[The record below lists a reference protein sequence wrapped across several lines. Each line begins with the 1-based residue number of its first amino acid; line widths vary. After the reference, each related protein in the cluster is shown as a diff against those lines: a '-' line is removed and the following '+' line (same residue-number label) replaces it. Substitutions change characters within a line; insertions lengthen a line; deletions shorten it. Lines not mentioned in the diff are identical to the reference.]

1 MSWIKKKD
9 NEKIQEIF
17 QDINKNFIEIGKILA
32 EHKEIEKEDTLKKYN
47 LSKNK
52 VKEYI
57 NIYKFIKKYNIKS
70 PEQIGLLK
78 LKFLIKIKDE
88 NILKEFLEKDLINI
102 ELKQLREEIKTK
114 VNAKVY
120 KKSFDLYE
128 DDITLWETAKEI
140 VKNMANQE
148 KLSNS
153 QVFRLILADFVANN
167 INYIQNEKVN
177 KKDNQK

>member
-1 MSWIKKKD
+1 MNWIKKKD
-9 NEKIQEIF
+9 NEKIQELF
-17 QDINKNFIEIGKILA
+17 QNINKNFIEIGKILA
-32 EHKEIEKEDTLKKYN
+32 EHENVEKEDTIKKYN

-57 NIYKFIKKYNIKS
+57 NIYNFIKKYNIKN

-88 NILKEFLEKDLINI
+88 NILKEFLQKDLVNI
-102 ELKQLREEIKTK
+102 ELKQLREEIKEKT
-114 VNAKVY
+114 NAKIY

-128 DDITLWETAKEI
+128 DDLILWESAKEI
-140 VKNMANQE
+140 VKTMANQE

-153 QVFRLILADFVANN
+153 QIFRLILSEFVASN
-167 INYIQNEKVN
+167 IQYIDN
-177 KKDNQK
+177 KDKQ